1 MSVIKIV
8 VFDMDGVLCR
18 YRIERR
24 LARLASWCGQS
35 PDAIHAAI
43 WRSGFEDE
51 AERGVMS
58 ADDYLRGFG
67 ERLGYPLSA
76 AQWVEARRVA
86 VEPDQPVLSLARQLS
101 VDRPVGMFT
110 NNPWLLKR
118 HIGEVFPA
126 VPALFGTRAVFS
138 AELGR
143 SKPDPEAFRRL
154 AARLGVAPAEIL
166 YFDDD
171 ATYVAGA
178 REAGLSAHCVGGA
191 AGVRTGLAMHDLK
204 DGMPNAAPPVVRPVV
219 RSAVVADATAALACV
234 VEAFEPYIERIG
246 KAPTPMRLDY
256 PTLIADGCVW
266 VADVNSEVEGV
277 LVQYETQDGFYVDT
291 VAVSAGYRGLGVGR
305 ALLEFAEAEA
315 TRRGYTSV
323 YLCTNFKMTENQ
335 MLYTK
340 IGYVEYDR
348 RTEAG
353 YDRVFY
359 RKTVA

>member
-24 LARLASWCGQS
+24 LARLASWSGQS
-35 PDAIHAAI
+35 PDTIHAAI

-51 AERGVMS
+51 AERGGMS

-67 ERLGYPLSA
+67 ERMGYPLSA

-86 VEPDQPVLSLARQLS
+86 VEPDLPVLSLARQLS

-126 VPALFGTRAVFS
+126 VPDLFGTRAVFS

-154 AARLGVAPAEIL
+154 ATRLECAPDEIL

-178 REAGLSAHCVGGA
+178 RETGLSAHRVGGA
-191 AGVRTGLAMHDLK
+191 AGVRTGLAMHGLK
-204 DGMPNAAPPVVRPVV
+204 
-219 RSAVVADATAALACV
+219 C
-234 VEAFEPYIERIG
+234 
-246 KAPTPMRLDY
+246 
-256 PTLIADGCVW
+256 W
-266 VADVNSEVEGV
+266 
-277 LVQYETQDGFYVDT
+277 
-291 VAVSAGYRGLGVGR
+291 
-305 ALLEFAEAEA
+305 
-315 TRRGYTSV
+315 
-323 YLCTNFKMTENQ
+323 
-335 MLYTK
+335 
-340 IGYVEYDR
+340 
-348 RTEAG
+348 
-353 YDRVFY
+353 
-359 RKTVA
+359 